1 MDYDLIIIGAGPA
14 GYVAAIRAGQAGL
27 KTAVIEKKHVGGM
40 CLNWGCIPSKAML
53 ESAKYFSR
61 LGMAGDFGVDGLD
74 PKKLTFNW
82 EKGVKRSERI
92 VRRLTKG
99 VEYLLKKNNVET
111 IAGTASVEAAD
122 TVVVDRRKLTTK
134 NIIIATGSYPRPLPF
149 KVKEENKILN
159 LESFFSMKEIP
170 DRLLVVGEGP
180 VSAEVS
186 QMLALIGKDVT
197 LLKTAEKVFPALD
210 DYLNAYISRR
220 LDSLKI
226 KTLEGTG
233 GYDSINLDDYE
244 GIVNCMPRKGIKPT
258 GALRAEESES
268 FYVTDENFMTSV
280 SGVYAI
286 GDVNGKSIYAHAAS
300 AQALAAV
307 NHILGITETMNTERV
322 PLTLYT
328 DPEISQIGRTGQQL
342 EAEGVE
348 YKVNEF
354 PLSANGKALTE
365 GQPEGVLRIIS
376 EPKYGEVLGV
386 QIIAHNAT
394 DLISEAAAYMA
405 VESTVWDV
413 AHTMHAHPTIS
424 EVFLEA
430 GADAVGTPVHKG

>member
-53 ESAKYFSR
+53 ESAKYFSK
-61 LGMAGDFGVDGLD
+61 LGMAGDFGVEGLD
-74 PKKLTFNW
+74 PKKLTFSW

-111 IAGTASVEAAD
+111 ITGTASVEAAD
-122 TVVVDRRKLTTK
+122 TVVVDNRKLTAG

-149 KVKEENKILN
+149 KVHENKILN
-159 LESFFSMKEIP
+159 LENFFSMKEIP
-170 DRLLVVGEGP
+170 QKLLVVGEGP
-180 VSAEVS
+180 VSAEIS

-197 LLKTAEKVFPALD
+197 LLKTANKVFPALD
-210 DYLNAYISRR
+210 DYLNTYISRR

-226 KTLEGTG
+226 KVIEGTAG
-233 GYDSINLDDYE
+233 GFDSLNLDVYE

-258 GALRAEESES
+258 GSLKPEENES
-268 FYVTDENFMTSV
+268 FYVTDEHFMTSV
-280 SGVYAI
+280 RGVYAV
-286 GDVNGKSIYAHAAS
+286 GDVNGRSIYAHAAS

-307 NHILGITETMNTERV
+307 NHILGITETMETERV
-322 PLTLYT
+322 PLTIYT
-328 DPEISQIGRTGQQL
+328 DPEIAQIGRTEQQL
-342 EAEGVE
+342 AAGGEE

-365 GQPEGVLRIIS
+365 GQSEGVLRIIS

-430 GADAVGTPVHKG
+430 GADAIGKPVHKA

>member
-27 KTAVIEKKHVGGM
+27 KTAVIEKKNVGGM

-61 LGMAGDFGVDGLD
+61 LRMADDFGVEGVETA
-74 PKKLTFNW
+74 KLSFNW
-82 EKGVKRSERI
+82 EKGVKRSARI
-92 VRRLTKG
+92 VKRLTKG
-99 VEYLLKKNNVET
+99 VEYLLKRNNVET
-111 IAGTASVEAAD
+111 ITGTASIEAAD
-122 TVVVDRRKLTTK
+122 TVVVDNRMLKAK

-149 KVKEENKILN
+149 KVSENKILN
-159 LESFFSMKEIP
+159 LESFFSLTEIP
-170 DRLLVVGEGP
+170 GKLLVAGEGP
-180 VSAEVS
+180 VAAEVA

-197 LLKTAEKVFPALD
+197 LLKTADRVFPALD
-210 DYLNAYISRR
+210 DYLNAYITKR

-226 KTLEGTG
+226 RTIEGTT
-233 GYDSINLDDYE
+233 GYDSLDLDEYE

-258 GALRAEESES
+258 GALRPEEKES
-268 FYVTDENFMTSV
+268 FYVTDDHFMTSV
-280 SGVYAI
+280 SGVYAV
-286 GDVNGKSIYAHAAS
+286 GDVNGRSIYAHAAS

-307 NHILGITETMNTERV
+307 NHILGITETMATERV

-328 DPEISQIGRTGQQL
+328 DPEIAQIGRTEQQL
-342 EAEGVE
+342 TEDGIE

-365 GQPEGVLRIIS
+365 GQPEGILRIIS
-376 EPKYGEVLGV
+376 EPEYGEVLGV
-386 QIIAHNAT
+386 QIISHNAT
-394 DLISEAAAYMA
+394 DLISEASAYMA

-430 GADAVGTPVHKG
+430 GSDAVGTPVHKV

>member
-61 LGMAGDFGVDGLD
+61 LGMAADFGVEGLD
-74 PKKLTFNW
+74 PRKLTFSW

-99 VEYLLKKNNVET
+99 VEYLLKKNGVET
-111 IAGTASVEAAD
+111 IIGTASVEAAD
-122 TVVVDRRKLTTK
+122 TVVVDNRKLTTK

-149 KVKEENKILN
+149 KVLEKKILN

-170 DRLLVVGEGP
+170 GKLLVVGEGP
-180 VSAEVS
+180 VAAEIS
-186 QMLALIGKDVT
+186 QMLALIGKEVT
-197 LLKTAEKVFPALD
+197 FLKTADKVFPALD
-210 DYLNAYISRR
+210 DYLNTYISRR

-226 KTLEGTG
+226 KVIEGTA
-233 GYDSINLDDYE
+233 GYDSLKLDEYE
-244 GIVNCMPRKGIKPT
+244 GVVNCMPRKGIKPV
-258 GALRAEESES
+258 GSLKPEANES
-268 FYVTDENFMTSV
+268 FYVTDEHFMTSV
-280 SGVYAI
+280 KGVYAV
-286 GDVNGKSIYAHAAS
+286 GDVNGRSIYAHAAS
-300 AQALAAV
+300 AQAMAAV
-307 NHILGITETMNTERV
+307 NHILGITETMETERV
-322 PLTLYT
+322 PLTIYT
-328 DPEISQIGRTGQQL
+328 DPEIAQIGRTEQQL
-342 EAEGVE
+342 SAEGVE

-365 GQPEGVLRIIS
+365 GQTEGVLRIIS

-430 GADAVGTPVHKG
+430 GSDAIGKPVHKA

>member
-61 LGMAGDFGVDGLD
+61 LGMAADFGVEGLD
-74 PKKLTFNW
+74 PKKLTFSW

-111 IAGTASVEAAD
+111 ISGTASVEAAD
-122 TVVVDRRKLTTK
+122 TVVVDNRKLTAK

-149 KVKEENKILN
+149 KVHENKILN

-170 DRLLVVGEGP
+170 GKLLVVGEGP

-197 LLKTAEKVFPALD
+197 LLKTADKVFPALD
-210 DYLNAYISRR
+210 DYLNTYISRR

-226 KTLEGTG
+226 KVIEGTA
-233 GYDSINLDDYE
+233 GYDSVNLDEYE
-244 GIVNCMPRKGIKPT
+244 GIVNCMPRKGIKPVGSLKPET
-258 GALRAEESES
+258 DES
-268 FYVTDENFMTSV
+268 FYVTDEHFMTSIK
-280 SGVYAI
+280 GVYAV

-300 AQALAAV
+300 AQAMAAV
-307 NHILGITETMNTERV
+307 NHILGITETMETTRV
-322 PLTLYT
+322 PLTIYT
-328 DPEISQIGRTGQQL
+328 DPEIAQIGRTEQQL
-342 EAEGVE
+342 AAVGVE

-365 GQPEGVLRIIS
+365 GQTEGVLRIIS

-394 DLISEAAAYMA
+394 DLISEASAYMA

-430 GADAVGTPVHKG
+430 GSDAIGKPVHKA